1 MKRVKRGK
9 KVKKLKRAKRVR
21 GKRVSVGVGVEFG
34 TGRVA

>member
-1 MKRVKRGK
+1 MRG
-9 KVKKLKRAKRVR
+9 KRVR